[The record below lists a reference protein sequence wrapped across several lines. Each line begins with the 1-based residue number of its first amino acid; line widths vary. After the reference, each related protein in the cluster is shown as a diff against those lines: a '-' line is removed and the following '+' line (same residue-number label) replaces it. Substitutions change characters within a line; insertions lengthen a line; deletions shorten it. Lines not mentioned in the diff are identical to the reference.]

1 LNEKRLMI
9 HRRVAK
15 AAEKEDF
22 SLAVERTARENYIS
36 PLGILT
42 HHGYK

>member
-1 LNEKRLMI
+1 MV

-15 AAEKEDF
+15 DAEREDL

-42 HHGYK
+42 HRGHK

>member
-1 LNEKRLMI
+1 MV
-9 HRRVAK
+9 HRRAAK
-15 AAEKEDF
+15 DAEREDF